1 MWWCQSKRISKE
13 IAALLLFD
21 SVLVL
26 LSKSGHKREE
36 TEKRRN
42 KGGGGAGEKKKNVLQ
57 MLLVSYST
65 AILNA
70 CLLACLATK
79 AEKSN
84 IHFPRLLCI

>member
-13 IAALLLFD
+13 ITVLLLFD
-21 SVLVL
+21 SVLML
-26 LSKSGHKREE
+26 LPKSGHKREE

-42 KGGGGAGEKKKNVLQ
+42 KGGGAGEKKKNVLQ